1 MFGLHPVL
9 GLFCRYHKSQLFCLT
24 TYYMLLYSI
33 DVLMAQDQS
42 QPQQLQLQQQQ
53 YLTSQ
58 AQLQQ
63 QQQQQQQCMQQT
75 DSNLSAAS
83 YHSSGGASDEH
94 PTHSTEQVCLPP
106 TYLKFVFFY
115 FHAETM
121 DCIRMLN
128 QFLIQT

>member
-1 MFGLHPVL
+1 
-9 GLFCRYHKSQLFCLT
+9 
-24 TYYMLLYSI
+24 MLLYSI

-106 TYLKFVFFY
+106 TYLKFVFFI
-115 FHAETM
+115 FTQKQWIAFACWT
-121 DCIRMLN
+121 N
-128 QFLIQT
+128 FLYKHDLILEVENRERIW